1 MEVIPKALQETLDAR
16 SWLKDH
22 LPVGLSFDGSTFALR
37 KRAYDQI
44 LLLHELTPVGDMNR
58 RINVAVGLAVIV
70 ISTLALDIRSAHVE
84 PASSAAPVLKY
95 VEQGWLAADRDAFY
109 TTSQGSLMMPYTW
122 FRALRRVDVDEPFA
136 GDQLQRYGYLPN
148 AKSASNPE
156 GLPVGFVITGNTI
169 SGEVGMTCAA
179 CHTGQLEYEKEGV
192 TYALR
197 LDGAPTNADF
207 QSFLS
212 DLTEAARAT
221 LADPSRFDTFAR
233 AVLRGGY
240 SNSKAAQLKIDFA
253 AWVKQFGDFMDAS
266 LPPSRWGPGRLDA
279 FGMIFNRVAG
289 LDLRLPHNIK
299 VADAPVSYPF
309 LWNASRQ
316 DRTQWNGGVPNGLY
330 IQALGR
336 NTGEVLGV
344 FAKFSPQRIGP
355 HIPGILPVILYRNN
369 SAYFAGLQAL
379 EEKIVKLRPPPW
391 PKDIF
396 GLDEELARKGEALFA
411 THCKS
416 CHSSDQQSNEVLGAW
431 ATQVKA
437 VGTDSKMAQNAERLV
452 DTGILEGSTVPL
464 GTIGDTLDRSAKAH
478 DVLAVSV
485 IGILLNQAIV
495 EIERLQRSGLWLALR
510 KDLEELAPDQR
521 IDIRRIEQVRDLI
534 QAKLSGLFRPSTAAS
549 AGAAYESRALHGI
562 WATAPYL
569 HNGSVPNLWELLTP
583 ARERKKT
590 FMVGSR
596 VFDPKNV
603 GYMTDRSPFQNS
615 TFVADPENA
624 NGNGNGGHEYGTGL
638 TAEERWALIEYL
650 KVH

>member
-1 MEVIPKALQETLDAR
+1 
-16 SWLKDH
+16 
-22 LPVGLSFDGSTFALR
+22 
-37 KRAYDQI
+37 
-44 LLLHELTPVGDMNR
+44 MNR
-58 RINVAVGLAVIV
+58 QINVAIGMAAIV
-70 ISTLALDIRSAHVE
+70 ISTLALEIRSARAE
-84 PASSAAPVLKY
+84 PSAAQVLRY
-95 VEQGWLAADRDAFY
+95 AEQGWSAADRDAFY
-109 TTSQGSLMMPYTW
+109 TTSQGSLMMPYAW
-122 FRALRRVDVDEPFA
+122 FRALRRMDVDEPFA

-148 AKSASNPE
+148 AKSTSNPE
-156 GLPVGFVITGNTI
+156 GLPVGFVITGNTT
-169 SGEVGMTCAA
+169 SGELGMTCAA
-179 CHTGQLEYEKEGV
+179 CHTAQLEYEKDGV
-192 TYALR
+192 THALR

-212 DLTEAARAT
+212 DLTAAARAT
-221 LADPSRFDTFAR
+221 LADPGRFTAFAR

-240 SNSKAAQLKIDFA
+240 STSRAAQLKIDFG
-253 AWVKQFGDFMDAS
+253 AWVKRFGEFMDAS
-266 LPPSRWGPGRLDA
+266 LPPSPWGPGRLDA

-289 LDLRLPHNIK
+289 LDLGLSHNIK

-344 FAKFSPQRIGP
+344 FARFNPRRIGP
-355 HIPGILPVILYRNN
+355 RIPGVPPVIWYRNN
-369 SAYFAGLQAL
+369 SAYFAGLQVL
-379 EEKIVKLRPPPW
+379 EEKIVRLRPPPW

-396 GLDEELARKGEALFA
+396 GFDEELARKGEALFT

-416 CHSSDQQSNEVLGAW
+416 CHSSDQPSNEVLNAW
-431 ATQVKA
+431 ATPVKA
-437 VGTDSKMAQNAERLV
+437 VGTDPKMVLNAERLV
-452 DTGILEGSTVPL
+452 DAGILEGSIVPL
-464 GTIGDTLDRSAKAH
+464 GTIGDTLDKSAKAH

-485 IGILLNQAIV
+485 IGILVNQAVV
-495 EIERLQRSGLWLALR
+495 EIERLQPSGLWQALR
-510 KDLEELAPDQR
+510 EDLERLGSDQR
-521 IDIRRIEQVRDLI
+521 IDISRIRQITDFIRT
-534 QAKLSGLFRPSTAAS
+534 KLSGLFRPATAAS

-603 GYMTDRSPFQNS
+603 GYMTDRSPFQNG
-615 TFVADPENA
+615 TFVADPDNA
-624 NGNGNGGHEYGTGL
+624 NGNGNGGHEYGTNL

-650 KVH
+650 KTH